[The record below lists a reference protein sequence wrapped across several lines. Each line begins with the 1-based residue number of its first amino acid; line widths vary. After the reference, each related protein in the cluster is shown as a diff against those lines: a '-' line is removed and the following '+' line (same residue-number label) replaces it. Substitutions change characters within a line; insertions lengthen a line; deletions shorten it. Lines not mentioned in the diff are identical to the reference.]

1 MTHGLFAVALAI
13 GAAAL
18 ALGQTHA
25 AAASEN
31 QSASQQAVLAAHNE
45 RLRALVSGDVA
56 ALDRIVGDDL
66 ISTSPTG
73 KVQTKAQIV
82 SDLKS
87 GALKVS
93 TADTYDVKVRV
104 YGDAAVVTYRS
115 AVNFVDNG
123 QQITGGL
130 RCTSVYIKRGDR
142 WQLVSQQLTR
152 ITSQ

>member
-1 MTHGLFAVALAI
+1 MKHGLFAVALAI

-25 AAASEN
+25 AAAAEN
-31 QSASQQAVLAAHNE
+31 QSASERAVLAVHNE
-45 RLRALVSGDVA
+45 RLRALVSADVA
-56 ALDRIVGDDL
+56 ALDRIVGDD
-66 ISTSPTG
+66 IIYTSPTG
-73 KVQTKAQIV
+73 NVQTKAQIV

-93 TADTYDVKVRV
+93 TADPDDVKVCV

-115 AVNFVDNG
+115 ATSFSDHG

-130 RCTSVYIKRGDR
+130 RCTSVYVKRGVG
-142 WQLVSQQLTR
+142 WQLVAAQLTR
-152 ITSQ
+152 ITSH